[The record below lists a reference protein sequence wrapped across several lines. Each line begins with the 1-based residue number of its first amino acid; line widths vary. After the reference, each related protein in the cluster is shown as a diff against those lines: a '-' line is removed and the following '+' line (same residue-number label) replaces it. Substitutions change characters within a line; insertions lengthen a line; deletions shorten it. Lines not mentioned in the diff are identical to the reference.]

1 MIVNS
6 SGSRERYRSF
16 IFVINNYTQQDLNRI
31 SKFCNDFNPT
41 WLIYGLEHA
50 PTTGTP
56 HVQGTFNF
64 EIYFPQAPALSVAR
78 GSGARPRFWPA
89 WAYLRPP

>member
-1 MIVNS
+1 MVVHFP
-6 SGSRERYRSF
+6 GSRERYRSF
-16 IFVINNYTQQDLNRI
+16 IFVINNYSQQDLNRI
-31 SKFCNDFNPT
+31 SKFCNEFNPT

-64 EIYFPQAPALSVAR
+64 EIYSFRRLLPGRREAVEQDQDKV
-78 GSGARPRFWPA
+78 
-89 WAYLRPP
+89 